1 MPPMNSPHISPDDP
15 LLTEADINRIRW
27 RCRRGLLENDIFIA
41 RFFAR
46 YATQLTQADAVAL
59 LALMDLSDNDLL
71 DLNLGRKTLAQVA
84 PALDNARSNRLMSWL
99 KAAPDSLE

>member
-1 MPPMNSPHISPDDP
+1 
-15 LLTEADINRIRW
+15 
-27 RCRRGLLENDIFIA
+27 
-41 RFFAR
+41 
-46 YATQLTQADAVAL
+46 
-59 LALMDLSDNDLL
+59 MDLSDNDLL

>member
-1 MPPMNSPHISPDDP
+1 MQATATPANDV

-46 YATQLTQADAVAL
+46 YATELTQGDAIAL
-59 LALMDLSDNDLL
+59 LALMDLGDRDLL
-71 DLNLGRKTLAQVA
+71 DLHLGRQALAQVA
-84 PALDNARSNRLMSWL
+84 PELDNPATQKVLALLKRAASNLQ
-99 KAAPDSLE
+99 

>member
-1 MPPMNSPHISPDDP
+1 MQATATPANDV

-46 YATQLTQADAVAL
+46 YATELTQGDAIAL
-59 LALMDLSDNDLL
+59 LALMDLGDRDLL
-71 DLNLGRKTLAQVA
+71 DLHLGRQPLAQVA
-84 PALDNARSNRLMSWL
+84 PELDNPATQKVLALLKRAASNLQ
-99 KAAPDSLE
+99 

>member
-1 MPPMNSPHISPDDP
+1 MQAAPHPAHDV

-46 YATQLTQADAVAL
+46 YATQLTQGDAIAL
-59 LALMDLSDNDLL
+59 LALMDLGDRDLL
-71 DLNLGRKTLAQVA
+71 DLHLGRQQLAQIA
-84 PALDNARSNRLMSWL
+84 PELDDPATQKVLSLLKHAASNLQ
-99 KAAPDSLE
+99 

>member
-1 MPPMNSPHISPDDP
+1 MNSPHISPDDP

-59 LALMDLSDNDLL
+59 LTLMDLSDNDLL

-84 PALDNARSNRLMSWL
+84 PRWITP
-99 KAAPDSLE
+99 AATG